1 MLRTNTVNRK
11 AEHIKVTK
19 APLAAAQRKNTQIIM
34 EGKTAI
40 LLLIAY
46 MYLKTTTANE
56 GEFLN
61 IIIRTVH
68 NHMTIF
74 TYHSKTDPEIKIDV

>member
-19 APLAAAQRKNTQIIM
+19 APLAAAQKNTQIIM

-56 GEFLN
+56 GEFLYHNYTHCTQSHDN
-61 IIIRTVH
+61 IYI
-68 NHMTIF
+68 
-74 TYHSKTDPEIKIDV
+74 P